1 MAFESFY
8 GGRPGASLVIVKRY
22 EGENGLS
29 PYDQMVAEFKRG
41 VESTSEVNQNEYVVI
56 DNVDDPDHG
65 KVYKRGVDYNSEDG
79 GAFYVGNMT
88 GPKGEPGGIHILGL
102 VSSTSALT
110 GPPEV
115 MGGNEKYAGQVMAVG
130 AQDTIPDLYAY
141 NYMTNRWF
149 YFGNLPYAAYTI
161 TRQTVDYDDAL

>member
-8 GGRPGASLVIVKRY
+8 GGRPGASLIIVHKY
-22 EGENGLS
+22 SSKQE
-29 PYDQMVAEFKRG
+29 MVNAFRRG
-41 VESTSEVNQNEYVVI
+41 IETTSDVNQNEYVVI
-56 DNVDDPDHG
+56 DNINDPDHG
-65 KVYKRGVDYNSEDG
+65 DVYRRGTNYGAEDG

-102 VSSTSALT
+102 VDSTSYLT
-110 GPPEV
+110 GPPEI
-115 MGGNEKYAGQVMAVG
+115 MGGDEKYAGQVMAVG
-130 AQDTIPDLYAY
+130 AQNTIPDLYAY
-141 NYMTNRWF
+141 NYMTNEWF